1 MMEPNTLTIIQT
13 LKKDLQRAIEEHD
26 YNLLNEE
33 VLNISVT
40 LDNYLNSSFL
50 NQIKRGSN

>member
-1 MMEPNTLTIIQT
+1 MEPNTLTTIQT
-13 LKKDLQRAIEEHD
+13 LKKDLRHAIEKHN

-33 VLNISVT
+33 VLTISTT
-40 LDNYLNSSFL
+40 LDYYLNSSFM